1 MNDWSSV
8 QGHEQIKND
17 LRQLLAEK
25 RLPHALLFTG
35 IEGIGKN
42 LTAKVLAKVLLCS
55 GEEKP
60 CNICP
65 SCRAFDA
72 KNHPD
77 FYYLEPEGKANNIK
91 IEQIRQMQSQIALS
105 PYLADKRV
113 VIINDAETMNE
124 AAENSLLKT
133 LEEPTG
139 DVVFI
144 LVTANKDLLLPTILS
159 RCMKLYFAPLSED
172 EIKIILKSKYAVN
185 EDKAT
190 VIAKL
195 SGGSMKRAISFLDDD
210 NFNLC
215 QNAMDF
221 LSKDL
226 NAKDIWQISDEFSAM
241 DKAKIKQWADFL
253 QMIIRDLLLLQAGAD
268 DNLLYNRDKK
278 DVLDKLIVN
287 FSLNRLFN
295 CQNLIENLVK
305 RLSSNA
311 DLKLMMQDFM
321 LSWREQK

>member
-1 MNDWSSV
+1 MNDWSSI

>member
-1 MNDWSSV
+1 M
-8 QGHEQIKND
+8 
-17 LRQLLAEK
+17 AEK

>member
-42 LTAKVLAKVLLCS
+42 LTAKVLAKVLFCS

-65 SCRAFDA
+65 SCRAFNA
-72 KNHPD
+72 QNHPD

-195 SGGSMKRAISFLDDD
+195 SGGSMKRVISFLDDD

>member
-1 MNDWSSV
+1 M
-8 QGHEQIKND
+8 
-17 LRQLLAEK
+17 RQLLAEK